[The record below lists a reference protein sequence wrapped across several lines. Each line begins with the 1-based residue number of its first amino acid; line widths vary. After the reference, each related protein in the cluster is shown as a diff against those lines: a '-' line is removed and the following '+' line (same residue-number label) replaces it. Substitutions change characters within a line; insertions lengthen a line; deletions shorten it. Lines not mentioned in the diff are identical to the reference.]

1 MCEITGITGITSRV
15 KKLISTL
22 NRASKT
28 YYQENY
34 EIMSD
39 FEYDKLYDELLE
51 LENKYNIKFSNSPTL
66 DVGYEVVDDLKKIK
80 HGFRML
86 SLDKTKSIEK
96 LEDFLEDRN
105 AILSHKMDGLTIV
118 LKYDNNKLINAIT
131 RGNGE
136 IGEDITHNVKV
147 FKNIPLEIPYDK
159 ELIIRGEA
167 LISFEEF
174 ELINQ
179 NLEPENKYKNPRNLC
194 SGSVRQLNSEVT
206 KGRNVDFLAFS
217 LINNDNSKFINKS
230 EQLDFLKSIGFQ
242 IVDYYKVNKS
252 NIKECVKNLEKN
264 INNNIFAT
272 DGLVLT
278 FDDIAF
284 SQSLGHTSKFPK
296 DSIAFKWADS
306 LAETILLDVEWN
318 TSRTGLINPV
328 AIFEPVELEGT
339 TVNRASLHNVS
350 IIKNLKLGI
359 GDTISVYKANMIIP
373 QVAENITK
381 SDSLSIPETCNIC
394 NEKSEIISIRDGLA
408 LKCTNNSCSA
418 KVINQIIH
426 YVSRDATNIE
436 SFSKATIEK
445 FIKNNFIKSYSD
457 IYYINNFKQEI
468 INMTGFGEK
477 SYNNLINSIEKSKSL
492 YLYNFVY
499 ALGIDNVGL
508 TNAKLLSKNF
518 NNNLIDIIKASKEDL
533 LLIDGFGDVIANSIK
548 TYFSNQENLNTI
560 NKIFPLLDIINESS
574 SDGDLILKDLN
585 FVITGKL
592 EQFKNRKE
600 LQSKIEELGGKIT
613 PSVSQKTNYL
623 INNDKLSS
631 SSKNKT
637 ALKLDVKIINEKD
650 FIKKFL

>member
-1 MCEITGITGITSRV
+1 MYEITNKI
-15 KKLISTL
+15 KNLINTL
-22 NRASKT
+22 NEASKA
-28 YYQENY
+28 YYQESR

-51 LENKYNIKFSNSPTL
+51 LENKHNIRFSNSPTIE
-66 DVGYEVVDDLKKIK
+66 VGYEVVDELQKIK
-80 HGFRML
+80 HTFKML
-86 SLDKTKSIEK
+86 SLDKTKDIEK
-96 LEDFLEDRN
+96 LEDFLEDHD

-118 LKYDNNKLINAIT
+118 LKYNNNKLVNAIT

-147 FKNIPLEIPYDK
+147 FKNIPLEIPDND

-194 SGSVRQLNSEVT
+194 SGSVRQLYSEVT
-206 KGRNVDFLAFS
+206 KERNVEFLAFS
-217 LINNDNSKFINKS
+217 LINNKDLKFITKS

-242 IVDYYKVNKS
+242 IIDYYKVNKS
-252 NIKECVKNLEKN
+252 NIRECVQNLEKN
-264 INNNIFAT
+264 IDSNIFAT

-278 FDDIAF
+278 FDNIEF
-284 SQSLGHTSKFPK
+284 SQSLGSTSKFPK

-306 LAETILLDVEWN
+306 LAETILLNVEWN

-373 QVAENITK
+373 QIAENLTK
-381 SDSLSIPETCNIC
+381 SDTLVIPERCNIC
-394 NEKSEIISIRDGLA
+394 NEKSEIISMRDGLA
-408 LKCTNNSCSA
+408 LKCTNNTCSA
-418 KVINQIIH
+418 KVVNQIIH

-445 FIKNNFIKSYSD
+445 FIKNKFIKSYSD

-468 INMTGFGEK
+468 INMAGFGEK
-477 SYNNLINSIEKSKSL
+477 SYNNLINSIEKSKNL
-492 YLYNFVY
+492 YLYNFIY

-533 LLIDGFGDVIANSIK
+533 LLIDGFGEVIANSIRA
-548 TYFSNQENLNTI
+548 YFSNQDNLNTI
-560 NKIFPLLDIINESS
+560 NKIFPLLNIINESS
-574 SDGDLILKDLN
+574 SENDLILKDLN

-600 LQSKIEELGGKIT
+600 LQAKIEELGGKVT

-637 ALKLDVKIINEKD
+637 AQKLGVKIINEKE
-650 FIKKFL
+650 FIKKFI